1 MKLCIA
7 GICHFAPLGRN
18 KLKEWIGQLAQGN
31 TGPPAFVATEWDQTL
46 FAQVKDQ
53 RGQFRQLA
61 QKQWTA
67 ADADLLDVLET
78 SLGYEADTHDEFFPN
93 VEVLWLD
100 QGRNGDVSSYAKGRL
115 NVYRSFLDDEPP
127 LTNTAEALEKL
138 SQEAWSRAEQS
149 RGSSTERDDK
159 FASLLLDRISK
170 GGSDWAIVIVGAAH
184 ARYLEKSIC
193 MQLDK
198 QGHSCQVTILR

>member
-1 MKLCIA
+1 MKLYIA

-18 KLKEWIGQLAQGN
+18 KLKQWIRQLAQDN
-31 TGPPAFVATEWDQTL
+31 DGPPAFVATEWDQTL
-46 FAQVKDQ
+46 FVQVKDQ

-67 ADADLLDVLET
+67 AGTDLLDVLEI

-100 QGRNGDVSSYAKGRL
+100 QGRNDDVSSYAKSRL

-127 LTNTAEALEKL
+127 PTNTAEALEKL
-138 SQEAWSRAEQS
+138 SQEAWRRAEQWHGS
-149 RGSSTERDDK
+149 RTERDDK
-159 FASLLLDRISK
+159 FTSLILDRISK
-170 GGSDWAIVIVGAAH
+170 DGGDWAIVIVGAAH
-184 ARYLEKSIC
+184 AKYLEKS
-193 MQLDK
+193 MRMLLDE
-198 QGHSCQVTILR
+198 QGYSCQVTILR